1 MTATERSHRSAHD
14 PTKLKKRKRVEEIPS
29 QKKRKSPKPG
39 GVNALPWKE
48 VPLPDN
54 LDDAEG
60 FFGLEE
66 ISDVE
71 LMRDEKLGRVEYRH
85 LKPTDTQSRNG
96 HIPEETEWSGCDD
109 SDPNEKAGSAPLPKP
124 KIQASLLKSSL
135 RKTSDKTAR
144 KSVEELAEVNG
155 FENLTDGSDQ
165 EGDVSAWHTL
175 GLSPQA
181 LSSIAKLHFE
191 EPTPIQN
198 LAIPEILR
206 GQNVIGKA
214 STGSGKTL
222 AFGIPILEHYLEHC
236 NRTNDKRRKSIE
248 ERESPPT
255 ALILSPT
262 RELAHQLSKHLNA
275 LCSNVTSDAPQIAT
289 ITGGLAPQKQ
299 QRNLANADIVVGT
312 PGRMWEIISSTNGLM
327 PWLRQI
333 KFLVLDEADRLL
345 SEGHFKELEE
355 ILDTLNKTDADDQ
368 QTPSN
373 PFPSRQTLIFSAT
386 FSPTLNQKLSGHLK
400 PSTTASNSLEPLLS
414 RMNFFTAPKFI
425 DASPKSHLPTSLN
438 SYLLSCNALE
448 KDLYLYALL
457 LTHFPTARTL
467 VFANS
472 IHAVRRLVPFLQNLN
487 LQVYGLHSQM
497 PQKARMRSV
506 ERFSAEDLD
515 NDSSKLKK
523 AKKANILV
531 ATDVAARGL
540 DIPSVHAVIHYH
552 LPTAANTYVHRSGRT
567 ARQGNTGISILLCAP
582 NEVQGTRRL
591 VAKVYAQLDND
602 TVKDKGL
609 QTLEL
614 NRHIVT
620 RLKPRTSLAK
630 KIADVDA
637 KKRKDVHEENW
648 WRNAAEELGYDSAD
662 FTTESSN
669 MSGKKGRGK
678 GKGKE
683 KKNGRGNDD
692 EQGTSTKAD
701 MAVWKSQLKGLL
713 ERRVNVGVSERYL
726 SGGGIDVE
734 ALLEEGVGRGEFLG
748 SVGGGLV

>member
-1 MTATERSHRSAHD
+1 MTATEPSRGSTHD
-14 PTKLKKRKRVEEIPS
+14 PTNLKKRKRVEES
-29 QKKRKSPKPG
+29 QKRKSPKPA

-71 LMRDEKLGRVEYRH
+71 LVRDEKLGRVEYRH

-96 HIPEETEWSGCDD
+96 HTAEETEWSGFDD
-109 SDPNEKAGSAPLPKP
+109 SDSNEDAGSAPQPKP
-124 KIQASLLKSSL
+124 KPQASLLESSL
-135 RKTSDKTAR
+135 KKTSEKTSW
-144 KSVEELAEVNG
+144 KSVQELAEVNG
-155 FENLTDGSDQ
+155 FENLRDGSDQ
-165 EGDVSAWHTL
+165 EDDVSAWHSL
-175 GLSPQA
+175 GLSPEV
-181 LSSIAKLHFE
+181 LSSLARLHFE

-198 LAIPEILR
+198 SAIPEILG

-222 AFGIPILEHYLEHC
+222 AFGIPILEHYLQHC
-236 NRTNDKRRKSIE
+236 NRTNHKRRKSIE
-248 ERESPPT
+248 EREIAPT

-275 LCSNVTSDAPQIAT
+275 LCSNVTSDAPYIAT

-299 QRNLANADIVVGT
+299 QRNLANADIIVGT
-312 PGRMWEIISSTNGLM
+312 PGRLWEIISSTNGLI

-355 ILDTLNKTDADDQ
+355 ILDTLNKTDADDH
-368 QTPSN
+368 QTLSY
-373 PFPSRQTLIFSAT
+373 PFLSRQTLVFSAT

-414 RMNFFTAPKFI
+414 RMNFSTTPKFI
-425 DASPKSHLPTSLN
+425 DASPKSHLPSSLN
-438 SYLLSCNALE
+438 SYLLSCDALE

-457 LTHFPTARTL
+457 LTHFPNARTL

-506 ERFSAEDLD
+506 ERFSAEDID
-515 NDSSKLKK
+515 KDSNNNNTSNSKVKK

-567 ARQGNTGISILLCAP
+567 ARQGRTGISVLLCAP

-591 VAKVYAQLDND
+591 VAKVYAQLDDD
-602 TVKDKGL
+602 TVRNKEKEKGL

-614 NRHIVT
+614 NRHIVA
-620 RLKPRTSLAK
+620 RLKDRTSLAK
-630 KIADVDA
+630 KIADADA

-648 WRNAAEELGYDSAD
+648 FRNAAEELGAEYDSEEVFA
-662 FTTESSN
+662 SSN
-669 MSGKKGRGK
+669 MGVKKGK
-678 GKGKE
+678 GKGKG
-683 KKNGRGNDD
+683 KKARDD
-692 EQGTSTKAD
+692 EQGTSKAD
-701 MAVWKSQLKGLL
+701 IAVWKSQLKGLL
-713 ERRVNVGVSERYL
+713 ERRVN
-726 SGGGIDVE
+726 
-734 ALLEEGVGRGEFLG
+734 
-748 SVGGGLV
+748 